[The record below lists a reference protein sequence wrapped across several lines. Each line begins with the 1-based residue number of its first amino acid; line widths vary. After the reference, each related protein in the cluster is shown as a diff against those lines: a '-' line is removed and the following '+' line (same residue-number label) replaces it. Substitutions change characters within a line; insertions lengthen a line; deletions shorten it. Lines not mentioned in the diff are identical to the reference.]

1 MRQSAQ
7 DMMIEAI
14 HKTKTGIHMLNGNN
28 DLSSRFLASL
38 LREEIKVPLSH
49 SQCLCN
55 NESTSIVSNVEAI
68 LIFRRFF
75 LVHVI
80 LIYFLPESQCFCLP
94 NIHSLARSHLFSEDI
109 SFPINQAVGVGTP
122 QNPSHSNGQGQRARG
137 STVR

>member
-28 DLSSRFLASL
+28 DLSSRILASL

-55 NESTSIVSNVEAI
+55 NESISIVSNVEAI
-68 LIFRRFF
+68 LIFRRVFF

-94 NIHSLARSHLFSEDI
+94 NIHSPARSHLFSEGI
-109 SFPINQAVGVGTP
+109 SFL
-122 QNPSHSNGQGQRARG
+122 
-137 STVR
+137 